1 MVSPG
6 AHDRILKAQIEAL
19 GAGALPDGD
28 RWSLQLNFTLLGKTH
43 EERCKNLAL
52 IYERLLLHV
61 EAAGRFDHRC
71 R

>member
-6 AHDRILKAQIEAL
+6 AHGRILQTQIAAL
-19 GAGALPDGD
+19 GALPDGD

-61 EAAGRFDHRC
+61 EAAGIFDHRC